1 MDNTVSKLD
10 FPNPLNHIDIGDKP
24 IKLEKLLSH
33 IKTGEITAIIS
44 EDVKDFNVLAKR
56 LSHHIECL
64 ILNRWLWGTFA
75 LKKYAKKAKK
85 PILVLF
91 RKKKIKH
98 FQKGKRGFKHINTIF
113 FLNHKP
119 YYYMVGC
126 KNKDKNFNI
135 GWTVIGIKIIKS

>member
-24 IKLEKLLSH
+24 IKLEELLSH

-64 ILNRWLWGTFA
+64 ILNRWLWGSFA
-75 LKKYAKKAKK
+75 LKRYANKVNK
-85 PILVLF
+85 PIIVLF
-91 RKKKIKH
+91 RKKKLRH
-98 FQKGKRGFKHINTIF
+98 FQKGKKDFKHISTIF
-113 FLNHKP
+113 LLNHKP
-119 YYYMVGC
+119 YYYIAGC
-126 KNKDKNFNI
+126 KNKGKALNI
-135 GWTVIGIKIIKS
+135 GWTVIGISVIK